1 MTKNLISIEHLTW
14 GYQNNT
20 SPVFRDFNFQFDQGQ
35 FVVLSWKSGTGKSSL
50 VKLLLWQEDAPAKS
64 IYYKG
69 DDIMK
74 FSVKEAQAY
83 RKNIGVVFQ
92 DYKLLDRMTVKANIL
107 YPLRLSD
114 YTTSMIDAK
123 YNTIVDVLD
132 LHLLSDTPVKFLSG
146 GHQQKVAI
154 ARALIT
160 DPEIIIVDE
169 PTWNLDWEDTKR
181 IADILLDLH
190 KTWVAILFISHD
202 LHLIEYMKLKGTISV
217 VTL

>member
-1 MTKNLISIEHLTW
+1 MTKNLISVEHLTW
-14 GYQNNT
+14 GYHNT
-20 SPVFRDFNFQFDQGQ
+20 TSSVFHDFNFQLDQGQ
-35 FVVLSWKSGTGKSSL
+35 FVVLSWKSGMGKSSL
-50 VKLLLWQEDAPAKS
+50 VKLLLGQEDAPAKS

-74 FSVKEAQAY
+74 FSVTEAQAY
-83 RKNIGVVFQ
+83 RKNIGIVFQ
-92 DYKLLDRMTVKANIL
+92 DYKLLDRMTVKENIL

-114 YTTSMIDAK
+114 YTASMIDAQ
-123 YNTIVDVLD
+123 YNRIVDLLH
-132 LHLLSDTPVKFLSG
+132 LHLLSDVPVKFLSG
-146 GHQQKVAI
+146 GHQQKVAV

-160 DPEIIIVDE
+160 DPAIIIVDE

-190 KTWVAILFISHD
+190 KTWVTILFISHD